1 MKLVG
6 IYKRKVTDEDNNLEV
21 TFSFKDFNYK
31 RYCEDLEKENTYTL
45 EIKKLKSKR
54 SLNQNNYFWKLI
66 DEINKK
72 QNGFK
77 KDNWALYLQLL
88 EMADIKYTYLQVLE
102 DALDLVKRN
111 FRACKVIEH
120 RIVNGKDTVMV
131 KVWDGQSNFNKE
143 EMSALIEV
151 TLDYAEQVG
160 VPTTFYREVLG

>member
-1 MKLVG
+1 
-6 IYKRKVTDEDNNLEV
+6 
-21 TFSFKDFNYK
+21 
-31 RYCEDLEKENTYTL
+31 
-45 EIKKLKSKR
+45 
-54 SLNQNNYFWKLI
+54 
-66 DEINKK
+66 
-72 QNGFK
+72 
-77 KDNWALYLQLL
+77 
-88 EMADIKYTYLQVLE
+88 MADIKYTYLQVLE
-102 DALDLVKRN
+102 DALELVKRN